1 MPRNSSGNAT
11 SSGEFGNFLRRAV
24 SESERGGVVSFD
36 NFAKFT
42 DVRMMVADAPTNAMS
57 GVHNALQAGVAEP
70 SQTNRDRFGSNYS
83 DTGLPVVWD
92 AAGDERRT
100 PGGGNP
106 DEIINLIYEL
116 KALGISSAERFWYGA
131 DNGGQDHLDGFNL
144 LNQSKWSIML
154 RNDQLLSPEEY
165 RSLGLDMMK
174 RGK

>member
-1 MPRNSSGNAT
+1 MLRHSSGTAT
-11 SSGEFGNFLRRAV
+11 SSGGFGEFLRRAV

-42 DVRMMVADAPTNAMS
+42 DVRMMVADAPSNAMS
-57 GVHNALQAGVAEP
+57 GVHNGLQADVGEP
-70 SQTNRDRFGSNYS
+70 IQTNRDRFGGNYA

-92 AAGDERRT
+92 DAGDERRT

-106 DEIINLIYEL
+106 DEIINLVYEL
-116 KALGISSAERFWYGA
+116 KALGISNAERFWYGV

-165 RSLGLDMMK
+165 RALGLDLMK